1 MKKDL
6 LVKSIL
12 LSVIASSFLLAKN
25 EPQKFEE
32 VTVTA
37 NKIEENIQEVPQ
49 SITVISKEELEE
61 KRITD
66 IEGVV
71 DEIPNMSFER
81 ALNGSLSTTFRGLSG
96 STFTLSN
103 PVVIYVD
110 GVPYYDR
117 YDYNPSFINVEQ
129 VEILRGPQGTLYGKD
144 STGGVINI
152 ITKAPENE
160 WHGSINAEAGNYGY
174 TKGAFNTSGALID
187 NKLYAG
193 INGSLKSDDGWLTNK
208 YSGMNKD
215 ANRTKTKRVSAFTIY
230 KPTDNLSSKLVISH
244 NYDKEYGRRGI
255 NIDNTLSINDLKR
268 DENVSFDVPS
278 YITRK
283 TNSQSLKFDY
293 ELEKMK
299 MESVTIHKDFDIDI
313 VHDSD
318 FLSGTSSDGLASLII
333 SDVETWSQ
341 ELKFSSKNQ
350 DIKWVT
356 GLFFDDEKREQG
368 PYGNAS
374 SRGTANVVSTIDTNT
389 YAVFG
394 QVMIPLND
402 FELTLGGRYQRITKD
417 IKSDFYNS
425 FSDTSN
431 SLHQYDDEKSW
442 NTFLPKIALSYSFNN
457 DLMAYTS
464 VSKGFIPGGF
474 NFYSTSN
481 GSDSSFEPEKS
492 TNYEIGIKYQQDDYT
507 INAAI
512 FRMEIEDLHVYSTLP
527 GGVFVTDNARK
538 AHSQGL
544 EIDGKYYLGNNFEL
558 TASVGLIKAK
568 YDDYTDASVN
578 YDGQKITGTPKFTT
592 SIGISYF
599 AQEGLYGRVGLQG
612 RGKTG
617 FRRNGK
623 VEETDGGFTANTKIG
638 YKINDWDIYGYITNI
653 TDEEYVLSYGRGVG
667 FNEPRRF
674 GFGVKYTF

>member
-12 LSVIASSFLLAKN
+12 ISTITSTFLLAQN
-25 EPQKFEE
+25 EPQKLGE
-32 VTVTA
+32 VTVSA
-37 NKIEENIQEVPQ
+37 NKIEENVQKVPQ
-49 SITVISKEELEE
+49 SITVISNEELEE

-66 IEGVV
+66 IEAVV
-71 DEIPNMSFER
+71 NEIPNMSFEK
-81 ALNGSLSTTFRGLSG
+81 ALNGSLSTTFRGLTG

-117 YDYNPSFINVEQ
+117 YDYNPSFINVAQ
-129 VEILRGPQGTLYGKD
+129 VEVLRGPQGTLYGKD

-152 ITKAPENE
+152 ITKEPENE

-174 TKGAFNTSGALID
+174 AKGSFNTSGAIID

-193 INGSLKSDDGWLTNK
+193 MNGSIKSDDGWITNN

-215 ANRTKTKRVSAFTIY
+215 ANRTKAKRLSAFTIY
-230 KPTDNLSSKLVISH
+230 KPTDNLSSKFIISH
-244 NYDKEYGRRGI
+244 DYDKEYGRRGI
-255 NIDNTLSINDLKR
+255 NIDSTLPINDLQR
-268 DENVSFDVPS
+268 DESVSFDVPS

-283 TNSQSLKFDY
+283 TNSQSLKLNY

-299 MESVTIHKDFDIDI
+299 FESVTIHKDFDIDI

-318 FLSGTSSDGLASLII
+318 FLSDTSSDGLASLII

-341 ELKFSSKNQ
+341 EFKLASKNQ

-374 SRGTANVVSTIDTNT
+374 VRGTANVVSTIDTNT

-394 QVMIPLND
+394 QVMIPLNN
-402 FELTLGGRYQRITKD
+402 FELTLGGRYQRISKD
-417 IKSDFYNS
+417 IKSNFYTS
-425 FSDTSN
+425 FTDTST
-431 SLHQYDDEKSW
+431 SLHKYDDDKSW
-442 NTFLPKIALSYSFNN
+442 NTFLPKLALSYSFND

-474 NFYSTSN
+474 NFYSTN
-481 GSDSSFEPEKS
+481 DGSDSSFDSEKS

-512 FRMEIEDLHVYSTLP
+512 FRMEMKDLHVYSVLD
-527 GGVFVTDNARK
+527 GGIWLTDNAEK
-538 AHSQGL
+538 AHSQGI
-544 EIDGKYYLGNNFEL
+544 EVDARYYLGNNFEL
-558 TASVGLIKAK
+558 TASVGLIEAK
-568 YDDYTDASVN
+568 YDNYTDASVN

-592 SIGISYF
+592 SLGISYF
-599 AQEGLYGRVGLQG
+599 AQDGLYGRVGIKG

-623 VEETDGGFTANTKIG
+623 VEETDGGFTADTKIG
-638 YKINDWDIYGYITNI
+638 YKVNDWDIYGYITNI
-653 TDEEYVLSYGRGVG
+653 TDEEYVVSYGRGVG

-674 GFGVKYTF
+674 GLGVKYTF